1 MKAKSL
7 NFSGGKLISYLRYLV
22 QWNKETASERADFT
36 IVLHCCHN
44 VVRICSPQVV
54 GIFYIARIYDGHLC
68 QCKFKRNCIS
78 YLAVLLI
85 GYCLDR
91 RQKLTIFTNIIS
103 EADDV
108 AEHRSSDDCFLQATP
123 EHFRQITTA
132 YEAQAIDNFQ
142 EILRICGSCC
152 RATPRIVKRD
162 KDV

>member
-36 IVLHCCHN
+36 IVIHRCHN
-44 VVRICSPQVV
+44 VVRICPPQVV
-54 GIFYIARIYDGHLC
+54 RIFYIARIYDGHLC

-78 YLAVLLI
+78 YLAMLLI

-91 RQKLTIFTNIIS
+91 RQKLTIFTNSIS

-123 EHFRQITTA
+123 EHFRPITTA
-132 YEAQAIDNFQ
+132 YEAQVIDNFQ